1 MVKTTIAQSPTA
13 EVAAASN
20 IISAALNDQ
29 ELIIYI
35 NHDIDILEYRGT
47 RAMLEDEGLI
57 PADFEWPNAYDDLL
71 WDSGKFRYWLRR
83 CRPDGAK
90 GTRKA
95 FVDCD
100 WWNLRCDLI
109 GGPDLH
115 QKRIATMA
123 QDLAAEIY
131 RRSDKGRDEWN
142 RMYNRSWGAKTDEK
156 FQAFKALIPGLV
168 PPKRGR
174 ASKKSAPQRVVA

>member
-1 MVKTTIAQSPTA
+1 MVKATIAQSPTA
-13 EVAAASN
+13 EVAVASN
-20 IISAALNDQ
+20 IISAASNAQ

-35 NHDIDILEYRGT
+35 NRAIDITEYRGT
-47 RAMLEDEGLI
+47 RAMLEGEGVI
-57 PADFEWPNAYDDLL
+57 PADFEWPDAYSDIF
-71 WDSGKFRYWLRR
+71 WESGKFKYWLRR

-90 GTRKA
+90 GKSKA
-95 FVDCD
+95 FADCD
-100 WWNLRCDLI
+100 WWSLRWVLL

-131 RRSDKGRDEWN
+131 RWSDKGRDEWN

-174 ASKKSAPQRVVA
+174 ASKKSAPQGVVA